1 ATNQNKINNIVNL
14 SQQAL
19 SPAEE
24 SVLSRGLSFCPAKSP
39 HMIQFYGDLEAF
51 FRRLRLKEYFQ
62 HTQQQDKSEQT
73 TTSQHNTS
81 QPTGE
86 QQPPSQQN
94 TDHQLPPKSVTQK
107 GTPHGPLLMDAIPH
121 TGLVH

>member
-1 ATNQNKINNIVNL
+1 
-14 SQQAL
+14 
-19 SPAEE
+19 
-24 SVLSRGLSFCPAKSP
+24 
-39 HMIQFYGDLEAF
+39 MIQFYGDVEAF

-94 TDHQLPPKSVTQK
+94 TDHQLPPKKCYTKRDSTWTPPDGRNTTLDLYIDCFRHRIQTDVTRK
-107 GTPHGPLLMDAIPH
+107 HHRYNKI
-121 TGLVH
+121 